1 MTKHTATGDDME
13 IEAQFERANARVAEA
28 KAETETEQL
37 RAEMDDRL
45 MHEQAER
52 IRELELKLAA
62 LQSEILEREAWAQ
75 GALRI
80 MAQITDGRTP
90 APD

>member
-1 MTKHTATGDDME
+1 ME